1 MFLFIKSNGEND
13 QCNTSLKV
21 YSQNNKKLHYKKLTI
36 HTVPSTVC
44 NVVLLRKVLISR
56 YGYDKMQKQLLD
68 V

>member
-21 YSQNNKKLHYKKLTI
+21 YSKKKQEALYKKLTI

-56 YGYDKMQKQLLD
+56 YGYDKMQKQLLN